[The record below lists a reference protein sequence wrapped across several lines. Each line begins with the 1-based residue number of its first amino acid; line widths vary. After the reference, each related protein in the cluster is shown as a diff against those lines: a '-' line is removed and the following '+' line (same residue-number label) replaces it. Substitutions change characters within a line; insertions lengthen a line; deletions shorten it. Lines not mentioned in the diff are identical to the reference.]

1 LIVDTPL
8 PGPGWKI
15 FIKVKQLIYLIEGP
29 NNPLR
34 ISQRAN
40 NANNTCAHNKIPFFY
55 SRTLF
60 VQLLQVW
67 AQLSL
72 KLRDASNTYDPKFI
86 SEIIIIII
94 IIMKTLILIKLVKM
108 IIIIIVM
115 MIIIM

>member
-8 PGPGWKI
+8 PGPWKI

-34 ISQRAN
+34 ISQRVN
-40 NANNTCAHNKIPFFY
+40 NANNTCAHNKIPFFIPRHFLP
-55 SRTLF
+55 SFCRCG
-60 VQLLQVW
+60 V
-67 AQLSL
+67 QLSL
-72 KLRDASNTYDPKFI
+72 KLRGASNTYDPKLI

-94 IIMKTLILIKLVKM
+94 IIIIITLILIKLVKL